1 MAGLFQMLSLACADY
16 RHEKLLSL
24 CSVLGLAAVLT
35 PLLILYGVKFGVVET
50 MTERM
55 KNDPRM
61 LEVSPVSSGRFEART
76 LKELAREKGVAF
88 VLPRTRS
95 ISATMKLST
104 LPGDDGRRRSCIVSL
119 EPTAAGDPLLARY
132 GCEVPCLHLEKRDPA
147 QAQPRGGLG
156 VNLESLQL
164 SGAVLTQEAGEKL
177 GCAKGDMLV
186 GSFERAFE
194 GKISTARVKI
204 RVAGILPLAA
214 QQKDGAYIPLAL
226 LEASEDF
233 RDGRGVPALGEENG
247 WSGEPVP
254 EGERVYPGFRLYAA
268 TLDDVPLLRARFAER
283 NVATYTH
290 AEEIAQI
297 KALERGLNVIFSL
310 VCAAAGLGFFFS
322 TASSVFAGIK
332 RKERTLGLLQLAG
345 FSTGAIMLF
354 PLVQVVLT
362 ALLGTGLASLVYLA
376 IAHVIN
382 SLFQGS
388 LQGLE
393 QVCRLLPCHYG
404 LALGASA
411 GLSLLAALGPAWH
424 STKIEPSE
432 VIRDV

>member
-76 LKELAREKGVAF
+76 LKELASEKGVAF

-132 GCEVPCLHLEKRDPA
+132 GCEVPALHLEKRDPA

-156 VNLESLQL
+156 VNLASLQL
-164 SGAVLTQEAGEKL
+164 SGAVLTQEAAEKL

-204 RVAGILPLAA
+204 RVAGIL
-214 QQKDGAYIPLAL
+214 PLAL

-297 KALERGLNVIFSL
+297 KSLERGLNVIFSL

-362 ALLGTGLASLVYLA
+362 ALLGTGLASLV
-376 IAHVIN
+376 IN

-411 GLSLLAALGPAWH
+411 GLSLLAALGPAWR